1 VSGDPL
7 ELTHRGLVREDGT
20 TFGELEI
27 AGCMDNV
34 ARVLVVLAL
43 LAYSVFRLIRYFR
56 YGMARRV
63 TAVPPSTWGVLP
75 TNETPAV
82 VPARRSARI
91 LAGGTTILVFATA
104 NAILWVTLFRLP
116 ALDQVPG
123 ILRLFVGIFA
133 NFYLLPLARAVG
145 NKQLK
150 RMQASAVES
159 SGNPFGG

>member
-1 VSGDPL
+1 MSGDPL

-75 TNETPAV
+75 ATETPAV
-82 VPARRSARI
+82 APATRSARI
-91 LAGGTTILVFATA
+91 LASGTSILVFATA
-104 NAILWVTLFRLP
+104 NAILC
-116 ALDQVPG
+116 
-123 ILRLFVGIFA
+123 
-133 NFYLLPLARAVG
+133 
-145 NKQLK
+145 
-150 RMQASAVES
+150 
-159 SGNPFGG
+159 